1 MLKYILGVLALLI
14 VLLGSCVLIVVL
26 PQYKASEK
34 RYKKVKDFH
43 NGNVQMIAHRGLSGL
58 KMENTLPAFE
68 EAGKRSYYGIETDV
82 HVTKDGKFII
92 THDDDLKRIVG
103 LDWEIEETTFEEL
116 RALRFK
122 DINGT
127 SEEKTLYLPSL
138 EEYISICKK
147 YNKQAILELKNEM
160 TKELVWE
167 IAESIKAQGW
177 FDRTTFISFSGNN
190 LVWLR
195 EKYKDANAQFLT
207 EKYTEEDVQ
216 FMLENK
222 LDGDFCWAY
231 LKKSTVKRMHEAG
244 LKVNVWTVNGVA
256 CAMLMKWYGVDYITS
271 NILE

>member
-1 MLKYILGVLALLI
+1 VLEIIIGIIVFVVLVGVCFLI
-14 VLLGSCVLIVVL
+14 VAL
-26 PQYKASEK
+26 PQHKASEK
-34 RYKKVKDFH
+34 RYGKVKDFQ

-92 THDDDLKRIVG
+92 THDDDLKRIAG
-103 LDWEIEETTFEEL
+103 LDLVIEETTFEEL

-127 SEEKTLYLPSL
+127 SEEKNLYLPSL
-138 EEYISICKK
+138 EEYINICKK
-147 YNKQAILELKNEM
+147 YDKQAILELKNEM

-167 IAESIKAQGW
+167 IAESIKTQGW
-177 FDRTTFISFSGNN
+177 YERTTFISFSGNN

-195 EKYKDANAQFLT
+195 EKYADANAQFLT

-231 LKKSTVKRMHEAG
+231 VKKSTVKRMHEAG
-244 LKVNVWTVNGVA
+244 LKVNVWTVNGKA
-256 CAMLMKWYGVDYITS
+256 CAALMKWYGVDYITS